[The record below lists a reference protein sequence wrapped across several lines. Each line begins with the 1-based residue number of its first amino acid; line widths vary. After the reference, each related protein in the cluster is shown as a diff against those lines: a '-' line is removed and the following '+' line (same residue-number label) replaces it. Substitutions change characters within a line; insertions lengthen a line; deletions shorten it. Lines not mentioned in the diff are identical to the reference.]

1 MLMKKI
7 LIILDGIVAK
17 KLLHRIVESNT
28 GDNSYDVIYTNDVI
42 LPLTKPNNFTF
53 YKFDPTSNSKLSMV
67 LDKDVHSEVLM
78 ALNSKDEML
87 STIKIIREYKKNLQI
102 TVLDYWG
109 ISIKDPM
116 VNVYKGIDVLANG
129 MVERLPNVPVLAQ
142 NIGLKQGEIMEIKIP
157 FGSSYAY
164 KSIATLEHKD
174 WRIFG
179 IYRNQKLLELRRSLV
194 IKPND
199 IILVIGKPSVL
210 MNIYNVIGKTQGQF
224 PMPFGSNIYLY
235 LDLYLECEESLKTV
249 IDGTKYLNEKL
260 KNSLLI
266 VRITRP
272 TTPSIMT
279 FIKENLEES
288 RSIIIHID
296 YANRGFKELYK
307 EDNRRYNIGLLT
319 PCPSMFKNKK
329 ALVDIF
335 EANTPIYKVGLEN
348 LRAAKNIAVVLN
360 DYASYEQIAPTVFDL
375 ASQLKLKSK
384 VFNHDPIGEKD
395 NQDELLNNY
404 ENIAKVFN
412 EKVEIVSG
420 DNNPIREL
428 RQQEYILQV
437 LPLKEKMFRKRSFF
451 KFIYT
456 NSDLVAFDMQKFN
469 QILIPIAQEEKN

>member
-1 MLMKKI
+1 MKKI

-42 LPLTKPNNFTF
+42 LPLTKPSNFTF

-102 TVLDYWG
+102 TILDYWG

-329 ALVDIF
+329 ALLDIF

-412 EKVEIVSG
+412 EKVEIISG
-420 DNNPIREL
+420 NNNPIREL

-437 LPLKEKMFRKRSFF
+437 LPLKEKMFRKRSLF

>member
-1 MLMKKI
+1 MKKI

-288 RSIIIHID
+288 RTIIIHID

>member
-1 MLMKKI
+1 MPMKKI

-42 LPLTKPNNFTF
+42 LPLTKPSNFTF

-102 TVLDYWG
+102 TILDYWG

-329 ALVDIF
+329 ALLDIF

-412 EKVEIVSG
+412 EKVEIISG
-420 DNNPIREL
+420 NNNPIREL

-437 LPLKEKMFRKRSFF
+437 LPLKEKMFRKRSLF

>member
-1 MLMKKI
+1 MKKI

-42 LPLTKPNNFTF
+42 LPLTKPSNFTF

-102 TVLDYWG
+102 TILDYWG

-164 KSIATLEHKD
+164 KSVATLEHKD

-235 LDLYLECEESLKTV
+235 LDLYLECEDSLKLL

-319 PCPSMFKNKK
+319 PCLSMFKNKNS
-329 ALVDIF
+329 LSDIF
-335 EANTPIYKVGLEN
+335 ETNTPIYKVGLEN

-360 DYASYEQIAPTVFDL
+360 DYSSYEQIAPIVFDL

-412 EKVEIVSG
+412 EKVEIISG
-420 DNNPIREL
+420 DSNPIREL
-428 RQQEYILQV
+428 RKQEYILQV